1 MTSFNRNAT
10 ASSDTTFSRKM
21 LQNWIIIELAFPTTT
36 VGVCHLL
43 SSINLF
49 KLCSSFLV
57 ALCQIGKKCIWCCL
71 YDPLQNC
78 VQWSCSPSKMV
89 EKLEIFDNRLLQ
101 TSMEEINLFQNVS
114 VDPVNYPRWQP
125 LLKMPFFPLSIISNF
140 WYLIQLI
147 YIFWNNIDIFKT
159 SSEPLNEMKQNLN
172 TSILR
177 WPLPILCLFS
187 PPHSNIC

>member
-1 MTSFNRNAT
+1 
-10 ASSDTTFSRKM
+10 
-21 LQNWIIIELAFPTTT
+21 
-36 VGVCHLL
+36 
-43 SSINLF
+43 
-49 KLCSSFLV
+49 
-57 ALCQIGKKCIWCCL
+57 
-71 YDPLQNC
+71 
-78 VQWSCSPSKMV
+78 MV

-101 TSMEEINLFQNVS
+101 TSMEEINPFQNVS

-177 WPLPILCLFS
+177 WPLPTFV
-187 PPHSNIC
+187 SNLKICKMIENWWGKIYNFQLLSIAWANQYQRRKKDEYHV